1 MGVRYDPATQMW
13 HRPGDRLILE
23 EVPDVY
29 GNVPIEKGDVI
40 LDLGAHIGT
49 TSRLFLQKGARHSVA
64 VEADPVNVSILRR
77 NLHGFSATILPAAV
91 GATAGRMPFYTRPD
105 RGFVGSIID
114 DAGRKRT
121 VVPVVAFADLLE
133 KWHPTV
139 VKADIEFSEYGL
151 PELRA
156 LPDYVRIVAMEVHI
170 RYIGIFTGRQMDAA
184 DLRARRAAA
193 SDLIAAIDA
202 QGFVQTWR
210 KDKQAR
216 PEQGIAAEP
225 DGSPLGEMTKCAC
238 ITWVR
243 A

>member
-1 MGVRYDPATQMW
+1 MGVRYDGATQMW
-13 HRPGDRLILE
+13 HRRGDRLILD

-49 TSRLFLQKGARHSVA
+49 TSRLFLSKGARHSIA
-64 VEADPVNVSILRR
+64 VEADPVNVMLLRR
-77 NLHGFSATILPAAV
+77 NLHGLSATILPAAV
-91 GATAGRMPFYTRPD
+91 GAKAGRMPFYTRAD
-105 RGFVGSIID
+105 RGFVGSIIPD
-114 DAGRKRT
+114 EGRKR
-121 VVPVVAFADLLE
+121 VIVPVVAFADLLDTYR
-133 KWHPTV
+133 PSV

-156 LPDYVRIVAMEVHI
+156 LPDFVRIVAMEVHI
-170 RYIGIFTGRQMDAA
+170 RYVGIFTGRVIDA
-184 DLRARRAAA
+184 DELLERRSAAA
-193 SDLIAAIDA
+193 DLIAAIDA

-216 PEQGIAAEP
+216 PDQIAADDEL
-225 DGSPLGEMTKCAC
+225 PLGAMTKCAC

-243 A
+243 G